1 MSWFARLFGHHPP
14 AAEDDENAAEDTLGA
29 IDIVEASQKIART
42 QARQGLLLE
51 EIESKLE
58 AGFADLRGMIGAA
71 RPSSEASLSFDECF
85 DAMDALDEATRL
97 AADEAHAQGLRAV
110 IDRLTRFLGRAG
122 FERRMADGETPDA
135 QRFRVVGTEMSEG
148 LAPAKAPR
156 TVRAAILR
164 QGKLVR
170 EGEVIVSMRST

>member
-1 MSWFARLFGHHPP
+1 MSWLARLFGNDGN
-14 AAEDDENAAEDTLGA
+14 ATANSLDAGDIAEP
-29 IDIVEASQKIART
+29 SQKIART

-58 AGFADLRGMIGAA
+58 AGFADLRGMIGAVGLA
-71 RPSSEASLSFDECF
+71 SEASLSFDECF
-85 DAMDALDEATRL
+85 DALDALQEAARI

-110 IDRLTRFLGRAG
+110 IDRLERFLKRAG
-122 FERRMADGETPDA
+122 FERQSTTGETPDA
-135 QRFRVVGTEMSEG
+135 HRFRVVGTEASEV
-148 LAPAKAPR
+148 LAPGKALR

-170 EGEVIVSMRST
+170 EGEVIVSVRST